1 VESDDH
7 SAIVNV
13 INLYPIAVDSH
24 RYELFDRIF
33 TEDIH
38 CDFGGGAAFTDR
50 TTLKAVFNDIHA
62 GFAATQHITSGHAI
76 VLNGD
81 RANCL
86 SYVHGFFRRKLDDGE
101 GVFQSTGWYD
111 DELVRTP
118 EGWRIRYRIS
128 RMVSYGGDIRVMQA
142 MPGVDTNYVLS
153 ALFEEADAGQSKF
166 LQALEAASNR

>member
-1 VESDDH
+1 MESNDH
-7 SAIVNV
+7 SAIVNL

-33 TEDIH
+33 TEDIR

-50 TTLKAVFNDIHA
+50 ATLKSVFKDIHA

-81 RANCL
+81 KANCL
-86 SYVHGFFRRKLDDGE
+86 SYVQGFFRRALNDGE
-101 GVFQSTGWYD
+101 ALFFSNGWYD
-111 DELVRTP
+111 DALVRTAD
-118 EGWRIRYRIS
+118 GWRIGYRNS

-142 MPGVDTNYVLS
+142 MPDVDTNYVLS
-153 ALFEEADAGQSKF
+153 ALFAEADAGQLKF
-166 LQALEAASNR
+166 FQDNP